1 MKSALLHERDG
12 LRMFVVVLATG
23 EEVIQ
28 ELTQFAKD
36 QRLAASQFTAI
47 GAFERAIVAYFD
59 WETKRYLP
67 IPIDEQVEVLSM
79 VGDITLDG
87 DSPKL
92 HAHTVV
98 GKRDGS
104 AHGGHVMEGHVR
116 PTLEVLVTELPRHL
130 HRKHDAESGLALID
144 PMLRRSPT

>member
-1 MKSALLHERDG
+1 MKTALLHGHDG
-12 LRMFVVVLATG
+12 LRVFVVVLAAG
-23 EEVIQ
+23 EEVIRQ
-28 ELTQFAKD
+28 LTQFAKD

-47 GAFERAIVAYFD
+47 GAFERAVVAYFD
-59 WETKRYLP
+59 WDTKRYVP
-67 IPIDEQVEVLSM
+67 IRIDEQVEVLSM

-116 PTLEVLVTELPRHL
+116 PTLEVVVTELPRHL
-130 HRKHDAESGLALID
+130 HRTHDPESGLALID
-144 PMLRRSPT
+144 PRLRHST